1 MAHIPLHAQKKI
13 TIPQKVVVQDDFPRY
28 LTIEDIQHNYLPIS
42 KKKIRKI
49 VNDHIHTIR
58 VGNKI
63 LVDRKHLEKF
73 LENPPMLHI

>member
-1 MAHIPLHAQKKI
+1 MATITTMKKGA
-13 TIPQKVVVQDDFPRY
+13 TIPQTVVTQDNSPLF

-42 KKKIRKI
+42 KKRIRKI
-49 VNDHIHTIR
+49 VNEHIHTIR

>member
-1 MAHIPLHAQKKI
+1 MATITTIKKGA
-13 TIPQKVVVQDDFPRY
+13 TIPQTVVTQDNSPLF

-42 KKKIRKI
+42 KKRIRKI
-49 VNDHIHTIR
+49 VNEHIHTIR